1 MNAEVFKG
9 RGISALTSKKRSKNA
24 KDCVTNIQQSL
35 EMETNLSLV
44 VNKSGICLI
53 NNLKALKNTI
63 TDLTVPHDGGTIL
76 LPRRIRHHDL
86 RHHDG
91 NQAAT
96 GSQLGAGIRGKHHS
110 GLNSN
115 FFSSLIVQ
123 RCHFAYRKFN
133 LLAIDGWYEQYTY
146 RAPLFLMHSCCAV
159 SLQSCCRSVYSHIDP
174 THLHGSSHEAHCLR
188 FAQKHSHL
196 ILVAQCRKPCRT

>member
-1 MNAEVFKG
+1 
-9 RGISALTSKKRSKNA
+9 
-24 KDCVTNIQQSL
+24 
-35 EMETNLSLV
+35 METNLSLV

-63 TDLTVPHDGGTIL
+63 THLIVPHDGGTIL

-96 GSQLGAGIRGKHHS
+96 GSQLGAGIRGKHHP

-115 FFSSLIVQ
+115 FFSS
-123 RCHFAYRKFN
+123 
-133 LLAIDGWYEQYTY
+133 
-146 RAPLFLMHSCCAV
+146 
-159 SLQSCCRSVYSHIDP
+159 
-174 THLHGSSHEAHCLR
+174 
-188 FAQKHSHL
+188 
-196 ILVAQCRKPCRT
+196 